1 MFKGLDLEEIE
12 EAEKNQMEKRL
23 CVDMDQIKDYL
34 KVRNPY
40 SNKQDRGSF
49 SISAVVNILYPFSY
63 EPAVVLCIPLLPGGF
78 FVAVFS
84 VFCVILTIIVFGFL
98 IAMTY
103 LKKVNLDNEIS

>member
-12 EAEKNQMEKRL
+12 EAEKKQMEKRL

-49 SISAVVNILYPFSY
+49 SISAVICEDVDAGCTDIQQDIKDL
-63 EPAVVLCIPLLPGGF
+63 
-78 FVAVFS
+78 
-84 VFCVILTIIVFGFL
+84 
-98 IAMTY
+98 
-103 LKKVNLDNEIS
+103 LDNMMFNLYIYEEEISFGDVHNIGKRPI